1 MYAAD
6 IGLYREM
13 EAFGL
18 RWYRRIRREHVSRRG
33 RDLSS
38 TFSES
43 CETLHVSDQF
53 NVMVG
58 DIVGVCIY
66 ERGAEDEDEY
76 NGEDSLVVVAET
88 PRGLQ
93 YSLIHRSIQC
103 DSFITDRPSVSS
115 FSTMRSLQQLIRIF
129 RQLTWPD
136 AATTK
141 LRQMKIAIAIITS
154 E

>member
-1 MYAAD
+1 MRNNRLYAAD

-18 RWYRRIRREHVSRRG
+18 RWYQRIGREYVSRRG

-38 TFSES
+38 TFSEA
-43 CETLHVSDQF
+43 CETLQVSDQF

-66 ERGAEDEDEY
+66 ERGEDDEDEN

-88 PRGLQ
+88 QPGLQ
-93 YSLIHRSIQC
+93 YGLIHRSIQC
-103 DSFITDRPSVSS
+103 NSFITAIPSVSS
-115 FSTMRSLQQLIRIF
+115 FSTMSDRALNASLEIGR
-129 RQLTWPD
+129 
-136 AATTK
+136 
-141 LRQMKIAIAIITS
+141 
-154 E
+154 

>member
-1 MYAAD
+1 MRNNRLYAAD

-18 RWYRRIRREHVSRRG
+18 RWYQRIGHEYVSRRG

-43 CETLHVSDQF
+43 CETLQVSDQF

-66 ERGAEDEDEY
+66 ERGADDEDEN

-88 PRGLQ
+88 QPGLQ
-93 YSLIHRSIQC
+93 YGLIHRSIQC
-103 DSFITDRPSVSS
+103 NNFITAIPSVSS
-115 FSTMRSLQQLIRIF
+115 FSTMSDRALNASLEIGR
-129 RQLTWPD
+129 
-136 AATTK
+136 
-141 LRQMKIAIAIITS
+141 
-154 E
+154 